1 MATRAIGGGGTPLR
15 GLSVQTASGDCSRT
29 ARHLFAPSE
38 LSDQPRIDTH
48 PVYHPG
54 RHSHDR
60 IFWSCSS
67 FRSRAPGTRHPPR
80 DDLLDNPRPYHPV
93 HLLEKGNLVHA
104 RFRWGMLTASGGRRS
119 EEHTSELQSHSDLV
133 CRLLLEKKKS
143 ASNRNPLTPSLITS
157 GIPTIQL

>member
-1 MATRAIGGGGTPLR
+1 LGKVIRSRWSFFFFFQAEDGIRDRTVTG
-15 GLSVQTASGDCSRT
+15 VQTCALPILDDRLGDCSRT
-29 ARHLFAPSE
+29 ARHLFTPSE

-60 IFWSCSS
+60 IFWSSCS

-80 DDLLDNPRPYHPV
+80 DDLLDSPRPYHPV

-104 RFRWGMLTASGGRRS
+104 RFPWGMLTASGGRGAGDSRS
-119 EEHTSELQSHSDLV
+119 SRSV
-133 CRLLLEKKKS
+133 
-143 ASNRNPLTPSLITS
+143 
-157 GIPTIQL
+157 GG